1 MVLEV
6 RQMQIRKFITA
17 CMLGLLLLLSAC
29 QQAPAAPSEVDNSSA
44 SNIEIAKTTDLPVAP
59 DPTSATVTDTAEATT
74 ESATTATDVPK
85 QTTAAY
91 QAETEPA
98 STAPARTEPSQPAP
112 SESAKPNDPKPAEP
126 PKPSEPKPSEAP
138 KPTNPPKPTEPAPTQ
153 PNPTQ
158 PVHTHSYK
166 ATVVAPTCT
175 AKGYTEHKC
184 SCGDSY
190 KDSYTGAL
198 GHSFSEQAVAA
209 TCTSGGYTLKTCS
222 KCGATE
228 KANETPALGHDYRDT
243 VVAPTSSSEGYTEHK
258 CARCGDSYRDNYTP
272 KLKVTYDIY
281 QAMTAGN
288 NYAQSRGCMIDT
300 SMTAGNS
307 SYYPAEEI
315 TGAMLASHGG
325 QSDLNRFAI
334 GKVQT
339 TIDNLVA
346 ADGNEDQLPYTRIR
360 CYIVYH
366 ENTDSYE
373 IWAFY
378 G

>member
-1 MVLEV
+1 
-6 RQMQIRKFITA
+6 MQIRKFITA

-29 QQAPAAPSEVDNSSA
+29 QQAPAAPSEVDNSATSTV
-44 SNIEIAKTTDLPVAP
+44 EIAETTDLPVMP

-74 ESATTATDVPK
+74 ESATTATEDPV
-85 QTTAAY
+85 QTTESP
-91 QAETEPA
+91 QAETEPV

-112 SESAKPNDPKPAEP
+112 SESAKPADPKPTEP

-138 KPTNPPKPTEPAPTQ
+138 KPTDPPKPTQPAPTQ
-153 PNPTQ
+153 PTPTQ

-184 SCGDSY
+184 SCGDAY
-190 KDSYTGAL
+190 KDSYTDAL
-198 GHSFSEQAVAA
+198 GHSFSEQTVAA
-209 TCTSGGYTLKTCS
+209 TCTSGGYTQKTCS
-222 KCGATE
+222 RCGVTE

-258 CARCGDSYRDNYTP
+258 CARCGDSYKDNYTP

-288 NYAQSRGCMIDT
+288 NYAQSRGCIVDT

-307 SYYPAEEI
+307 SYYPANEI
-315 TGAMLASHGG
+315 AGSQLEAHGG
-325 QSDLNRFAI
+325 QQNLNEKAI
-334 GKVQT
+334 GRVRS

-346 ADGNEDQLPYTRIR
+346 ADGNEDELPYTRIR
-360 CYIVYH
+360 CYIEYH
-366 ENTDSYE
+366 ESTDSYE
-373 IWAFY
+373 IWVFY